1 MIDSKFIQF
10 DKQIVH
16 KDQIIMI
23 EQINH
28 MKVRIT
34 TTAMS
39 NGENLSFE
47 TNCEFKK
54 IALELSVYSQTPDKK
69 LHLADEQL

>member
-1 MIDSKFIQF
+1 MQNSKFIQF
-10 DKQIVH
+10 DKQLVH
-16 KDQIIMI
+16 KDQIIMV

-47 TNCEFKK
+47 TNCEFRK
-54 IALELSVYSQTPDKK
+54 IAQELSQYVQAPDKR
-69 LHLADEQL
+69 LHLSDEQS

>member
-10 DKQIVH
+10 DKHLVN

-28 MKVRIT
+28 MKIRIT
-34 TTAMS
+34 TTAIN
-39 NGENLSFE
+39 NGENISIE
-47 TNCEFKK
+47 TNCEFRK
-54 IALELSVYSQTPDKK
+54 IAQELSQYVQAPDKK
-69 LHLADEQL
+69 LHLSDE